1 MFSEIEAVEA
11 AHRNQ
16 ISVSLASSLL
26 HPWNLLCRV
35 YYLILFC
42 SFDNQCQLAG
52 KEWLFGKS
60 LQIFKS
66 ILLCLVDVKWG
77 KLRDYQ
83 VRGLNWLISL
93 YENGINGILAD
104 EMVCMEPGFLLG
116 GLIAHVTNRIL
127 NQQCTSLHS
136 TKCNV

>member
-1 MFSEIEAVEA
+1 MAWIEKDHNAHPVPTPCYVQGLQPADQA
-11 AHRNQ
+11 AQSHIHPGLECLQGWGIR
-16 ISVSLASSLL
+16 SLSGHPLPVHHHPQSL
-26 HPWNLLCRV
+26 
-35 YYLILFC
+35 
-42 SFDNQCQLAG
+42 
-52 KEWLFGKS
+52 
-60 LQIFKS
+60 S
-66 ILLCLVDVKWG
+66 ILSRLLDVKWG